1 MKLEGW
7 NMIKEAGLHDQ
18 GELKARFRA
27 RKKLLE
33 LNRME
38 ELSWRQ
44 KSRVLWVEEGD
55 KNAKNFH
62 RMASARR
69 KVSFIG

>member
-7 NMIKEAGLHDQ
+7 NTIKEARPHDQ
-18 GELKARFRA
+18 GDLKARCTA

-44 KSRVLWVEEGD
+44 KSRVLWVKEGD
-55 KNAKNFH
+55 KNTKNFH

-69 KVSFIG
+69 KFSFIG